1 MRLLVTGREGQL
13 ARSLAERFVAH
24 PGIELIA
31 LGRPQLDLAE
41 AGSVARAIREH
52 RPDLVINAAAYTN
65 VDQAEDEPELAF
77 RVNADAAGEAAAA
90 ARAIGARNVHVSTD
104 YVFDGRATGAYAEEA
119 PTNPL
124 SVYGR
129 SKLAGEE
136 QVRAADPDHMILRT
150 SWVYSPF
157 GRNFVKSMMSA
168 ARDRDVLTVVE
179 DQAGSPTSAL
189 DLADAILEA
198 VRSWRSGTY
207 HVAGFGQ
214 TSWCGLARA
223 IMAECRRLDLPSAQV
238 EPIRTEAWPTKA
250 ARPRNSVLDCSKFA
264 RDFGIRLPDWRGS
277 IAATVER
284 LALA

>member
-1 MRLLVTGREGQL
+1 MTGREGQL

-168 ARDRDVLTVVE
+168 ARDRDVLTVVD
-179 DQAGSPTSAL
+179 DQVGRPTSAL
-189 DLADAILEA
+189 DLADAILA
-198 VRSWRSGTY
+198 AIGSWRPGTY
-207 HVAGFGQ
+207 HVASTGT
-214 TSWCGLARA
+214 TSWCGFAQA
-223 IMAECRRLDLPSAQV
+223 IMAECRRRGLPAAEV
-238 EPIRTEAWPTKA
+238 KPIRTEDWPTRA
-250 ARPRNSVLDCSKFA
+250 VRPRNSVLDCSRFE
-264 RDFGIRLPDWRGS
+264 RDFGIRLSDWRAS
-277 IAATVER
+277 LSSVVER
-284 LALA
+284 LAA